1 MSHPELSLI
10 PGAQP
15 RGAKPKG
22 SRPQEAIA
30 RRWRSGQTA
39 EPVAGDPDVI
49 PLLNAWI
56 RRLERE
62 TRPEPIEIRS

>member
-1 MSHPELSLI
+1 MPHPELRLI

-15 RGAKPKG
+15 RGARPKG
-22 SRPQEAIA
+22 FRQPEAIA
-30 RRWRSGQTA
+30 RRWRGAHSA
-39 EPVAGDPDVI
+39 EPAAGHQDVI

-62 TRPEPIEIRS
+62 TRPERIEIRS